1 MHYIPSFFLFLFV
14 NLYGIFILMADN
26 SDRSKGLVGPYVKG
40 ILSTSCVIF
49 SYPKLL
55 SISVLTFIK

>member
-1 MHYIPSFFLFLFV
+1 MLPL
-14 NLYGIFILMADN
+14 
-26 SDRSKGLVGPYVKG
+26 KG

>member
-1 MHYIPSFFLFLFV
+1 VKI
-14 NLYGIFILMADN
+14 
-26 SDRSKGLVGPYVKG
+26 KG

-55 SISVLTFIK
+55 SISVLIFIK

>member
-1 MHYIPSFFLFLFV
+1 MIGDYHRSQPTRAAINVFGGRKKFGGLDFNVYI
-14 NLYGIFILMADN
+14 
-26 SDRSKGLVGPYVKG
+26 KG

-55 SISVLTFIK
+55 SISVLTSIK